1 MTWAARSSEDCP
13 VGPRWGVGDGDEGTG
28 RLWRPRPRET
38 VHAVRSI
45 PNLVRRVRA
54 SLFASI
60 GDVAFGMEDGAV
72 SVAGLVFG
80 VAAST
85 SDSKV
90 VLLAGATG
98 AIAGAVS
105 MMAGTYLDVHS
116 ERSRAT
122 ALVEHARRRI
132 ADDPAAAR
140 NRVAVQLLATG
151 FTDVEAAG
159 VTSAFERN
167 PEALLDYV
175 SAFELGVPPVAGA
188 SPWTHAAWMF
198 VADLFAASIPVVPFA
213 MFDIGTARLVSLV
226 VTGVLMALLG
236 IARGRVGHE
245 PVWRTALQT
254 MGIAGA
260 AALAGVI
267 IGRLVTQ

>member
-1 MTWAARSSEDCP
+1 
-13 VGPRWGVGDGDEGTG
+13 V
-28 RLWRPRPRET
+28 RPT
-38 VHAVRSI
+38 LD
-45 PNLVRRVRA
+45 LVRRVRV
-54 SLFASI
+54 SLLSSI

-85 SDSKV
+85 GDSKV

-98 AIAGAVS
+98 AVAGAVS

-116 ERSRAT
+116 ERSRAA
-122 ALVEHARRRI
+122 ALVERARRRI
-132 ADDPAAAR
+132 AADPAAAR
-140 NRVAVQLLATG
+140 ANVAVRLHEAG
-151 FTDVEAAG
+151 FSDVEARG
-159 VTSAFERN
+159 VTAAFERN
-167 PEALLDYV
+167 PDALLDYV
-175 SAFELGVPPVAGA
+175 AAFELGVPPVGGA
-188 SPWTHAAWMF
+188 SPWTHATWMF
-198 VADLFAASIPVVPFA
+198 VADLFAASIPVLPFA
-213 MFDIGTARLVSLV
+213 LFDIATARFVSLI
-226 VTGVLMALLG
+226 VTGALMAVLG
-236 IARGRVGHE
+236 FARGRIGHE

>member
-1 MTWAARSSEDCP
+1 
-13 VGPRWGVGDGDEGTG
+13 
-28 RLWRPRPRET
+28 
-38 VHAVRSI
+38 VRSI
-45 PNLVRRVRA
+45 RDLVRRVRE
-54 SLFASI
+54 SLLASI

-85 SDSKV
+85 NDGQI

-116 ERSRAT
+116 ERSRAS
-122 ALVEHARRRI
+122 ALVEQAGRGM
-132 ADDPAAAR
+132 AADPAGTR
-140 NRVAVQLLATG
+140 DRVAGQLRASG
-151 FTDVEAAG
+151 FTDVEAQDMTA
-159 VTSAFERN
+159 AFERN
-167 PEALLDYV
+167 PAFLLDYV
-175 SAFELGVPPVAGA
+175 AAFELGVPRGVGA
-188 SPWTHAAWMF
+188 SPWTHAIWMF

-213 MFDIGTARLVSLV
+213 LFEIETARVVSLV
-226 VTGVLMALLG
+226 VTGALMAVLG
-236 IARGRVGHE
+236 IARGLVGHE

-254 MGIAGA
+254 MTIAGA
-260 AALAGVI
+260 AALAGVL